1 MTKNPANESTRRA
14 VALWLLWPALGF
26 VAFMLVRLFAAYLL
40 PDKLLDSDVQAV
52 RRLST
57 AASVYCLAWLLARIN
72 SLALARKTK
81 GKYKKPKLLG
91 ELITAALFTVA
102 TIIAIGLLI
111 GRPTGGILA
120 SSGLIIAILGFAIRN
135 VLADVLAGI
144 AIGLEAP
151 YRIGDWVKFDAETSG
166 RVIEIGWRTTRV
178 LTPNGTYMI
187 LPNSHISRQMLTNY
201 SAPRKHYQASLQIT
215 LSHDVPVSKAKKIL
229 LEAATKACDSP
240 TIESQ
245 KPNVRAAS
253 YDTEGI
259 VYTIKYWVPSF
270 AEDVDRRDAMLT
282 AIDEAVRTE
291 RLPASIKRLNVIT
304 VGNAGSAESSPIR
317 PREPKAD
324 RP

>member
-1 MTKNPANESTRRA
+1 MTKKPANPPLRRA

-26 VAFMLVRLFAAYLL
+26 VALMLVRFFAAYLL
-40 PDKLLDSDVQAV
+40 PDSIAETDVQAV
-52 RRLST
+52 RRIGT
-57 AASVYCLAWLLARIN
+57 AGALYCLAWLLSRTT
-72 SLALARKTK
+72 SLALARKSK
-81 GKYKKPKLLG
+81 NKRRKPRLLG

-102 TIIAIGLLI
+102 TIVAIGLLI

-178 LTPNGTYMI
+178 LTPDGTYMI

-201 SAPRKHYQASLQIT
+201 SAPRKHYQASLKIVLT
-215 LSHDVPVSKAKKIL
+215 HDVPVSKAKQIL
-229 LEAATKACDSP
+229 LNAVTEASDTVP
-240 TIESQ
+240 PELQ
-245 KPNVRAAS
+245 KPLVRASS
-253 YDTEGI
+253 YDPEGI

-270 AEDVDRRDAMLT
+270 AEDVDRRDAMLA
-282 AIDEAVRTE
+282 AIDEAIRKE
-291 RLPASIKRLNVIT
+291 NLPVSVKRLNV
-304 VGNAGSAESSPIR
+304 VAVNNGP
-317 PREPKAD
+317 AD
-324 RP
+324 